1 MMFFL
6 YIGATKVPTAQATVG
21 TRRRRTRLI
30 LLGYLLVAPAIL
42 WRLAVAIYPFLNTIF
57 QSFTN
62 NSPLAGTQRFIGLD
76 NFVRMFHDPAIIQSL
91 TFTFIFTGASTAI
104 QLIYALGVAILLN
117 SAFRGRGFVRAINLL
132 PWAMPAIVIATASQW
147 MFNSQFGMIDDLIAR
162 VLPFRPIWLANPDL
176 ARLVVI
182 LLDVWKNSPWA
193 AIIILAGLQNIPR
206 ELYEAARVDGASA
219 WRTFRSVVLP
229 LLMPLI
235 FTLLIFISTYRV
247 LTFDLVYG
255 LTQGGPGNA
264 TTLLSYQV
272 YQLAFTG
279 LYYGYG
285 SSVAVFSFLIVVALS
300 VIFFLLMRRSE
311 HAL

>member
-1 MMFFL
+1 M
-6 YIGATKVPTAQATVG
+6 YVGTAKVPTAKAAVG
-21 TRRRRTRLI
+21 TRRRRTRL
-30 LLGYLLVAPAIL
+30 LLLAYLLVAPAVL
-42 WRLAVAIYPFLNTIF
+42 WRLAVAIYPFLNTIY

-62 NSPLAGTQRFIGLD
+62 NSPLAGVPRFIGLD
-76 NFVRMFHDPAIIQSL
+76 NFVRMFHDPVILQSL
-91 TFTFIFTGASTAI
+91 SFTFIFTLSSTVI
-104 QLIYALGVAILLN
+104 QLIYAMGIAVLLN

-147 MFNSQFGMIDDLIAR
+147 MFNSQYGMIDDLIAR
-162 VLPFRPIWLANPDL
+162 VLPFRPIWMANPDL

-235 FTLLIFISTYRV
+235 F
-247 LTFDLVYG
+247 
-255 LTQGGPGNA
+255 
-264 TTLLSYQV
+264 
-272 YQLAFTG
+272 
-279 LYYGYG
+279 
-285 SSVAVFSFLIVVALS
+285 
-300 VIFFLLMRRSE
+300 
-311 HAL
+311 

>member
-1 MMFFL
+1 M
-6 YIGATKVPTAQATVG
+6 YVGAAKVPTAPAAVG

-30 LLGYLLVAPAIL
+30 LLGYLLIAPAII
-42 WRLAVAIYPFLNTIF
+42 WRVAVAIYPFLNTIF

-62 NSPLAGTQRFIGLD
+62 SSPLAGTPRFIGLG

-91 TFTFIFTGASTAI
+91 TFTFIFTAASTVI
-104 QLIYALGVAILLN
+104 QLVYALAIAMLLN
-117 SAFRGRGFVRAINLL
+117 KAFRGRGFVRAINLL
-132 PWAMPAIVIATASQW
+132 PWAMPAIVIAMASQW
-147 MFNSQFGMIDDLIAR
+147 MFNSQYGMIDDLIAR
-162 VLPFRPIWLANPDL
+162 VLPFRPIWLADPNL
-176 ARLVVI
+176 ARVVVI
-182 LLDVWKNSPWA
+182 LLDVWKNTPWA
-193 AIIILAGLQNIPR
+193 ALIILAGLQNVPR

-229 LLMPLI
+229 MLMPLI

-285 SSVAVFSFLIVVALS
+285 SAVAVFAFVIVVFLS
-300 VIFFLLMRRSE
+300 IIFFLFMRRSE
-311 HAL
+311 SAL

>member
-1 MMFFL
+1 
-6 YIGATKVPTAQATVG
+6 
-21 TRRRRTRLI
+21 
-30 LLGYLLVAPAIL
+30 
-42 WRLAVAIYPFLNTIF
+42 
-57 QSFTN
+57 
-62 NSPLAGTQRFIGLD
+62 
-76 NFVRMFHDPAIIQSL
+76 
-91 TFTFIFTGASTAI
+91 
-104 QLIYALGVAILLN
+104 
-117 SAFRGRGFVRAINLL
+117 
-132 PWAMPAIVIATASQW
+132 
-147 MFNSQFGMIDDLIAR
+147 
-162 VLPFRPIWLANPDL
+162 
-176 ARLVVI
+176 
-182 LLDVWKNSPWA
+182 
-193 AIIILAGLQNIPR
+193 
-206 ELYEAARVDGASA
+206 
-219 WRTFRSVVLP
+219 LP

>member
-1 MMFFL
+1 M
-6 YIGATKVPTAQATVG
+6 YVGAAKVPTAPAAVG

-30 LLGYLLVAPAIL
+30 LLGYLLIAPAII
-42 WRLAVAIYPFLNTIF
+42 WRVAVAIYPFLNTIF

-62 NSPLAGTQRFIGLD
+62 SSPLAGTPRFVGLG
-76 NFVRMFHDPAIIQSL
+76 NFARMFHDPAIIQSL
-91 TFTFIFTGASTAI
+91 TFTFIFTAASTVI
-104 QLIYALGVAILLN
+104 QLVYALAIAMLLN
-117 SAFRGRGFVRAINLL
+117 KAFRGRGFVRAINLL
-132 PWAMPAIVIATASQW
+132 PWAMPAIVIAMASQW
-147 MFNSQFGMIDDLIAR
+147 MFNSQYGMIDDLIAR
-162 VLPFRPIWLANPDL
+162 VLPFRPIWLADPNL
-176 ARLVVI
+176 ARVVVI
-182 LLDVWKNSPWA
+182 LLDVWKNTPWA
-193 AIIILAGLQNIPR
+193 ALIILAGLQNVPR

-229 LLMPLI
+229 MLMPLI

-285 SSVAVFSFLIVVALS
+285 SAVAVFAFVIVVFLS
-300 VIFFLLMRRSE
+300 IIFFLFMRRSE
-311 HAL
+311 SAL

>member
-1 MMFFL
+1 M
-6 YIGATKVPTAQATVG
+6 YVGAAKVPTAPAAVG

-30 LLGYLLVAPAIL
+30 LLGYLLIAPAII
-42 WRLAVAIYPFLNTIF
+42 WRVAVAIYPFLNTIF

-62 NSPLAGTQRFIGLD
+62 SSPLAGTPRFVGLG

-91 TFTFIFTGASTAI
+91 TFTFIFTAASTVI
-104 QLIYALGVAILLN
+104 QLVYALAIAMLLN
-117 SAFRGRGFVRAINLL
+117 KAFRGRGFVRAINLL
-132 PWAMPAIVIATASQW
+132 PWAMPAIVIAMASQW
-147 MFNSQFGMIDDLIAR
+147 MFNSQYGMVDDLIAR
-162 VLPFRPIWLANPDL
+162 VLPFRPIWLADPNL
-176 ARLVVI
+176 ARVVVI
-182 LLDVWKNSPWA
+182 LLDVWKNTPWA
-193 AIIILAGLQNIPR
+193 ALIILAGLQNVPR

-229 LLMPLI
+229 MLMPLI

-285 SSVAVFSFLIVVALS
+285 SAVAVFAFVIVVFLS
-300 VIFFLLMRRSE
+300 IIFFLFMRRSE
-311 HAL
+311 SAL